1 MLASPGGGR
10 HHRRM
15 RLAVT
20 ATRLLIRLGAWLPL
34 RALHALGGGI
44 GWLAGAV
51 STREHRVAHGN
62 VARCFPEL
70 GRDARRALVRETLR
84 EAGRGLTE
92 LAAIWGRRPASTL
105 RLIRSVEG
113 VEHLD
118 AGLARGRG
126 VIVAAPHLGCWELL
140 NLWLATRAPL
150 SILYRAPVREV
161 FEPLLVEARTRSGVE
176 ALRAEPAA
184 VRKLV
189 RRLAEGRMVG
199 ILPDQRARHGEGLP
213 STFFGQPTRTM
224 TLLSRLA
231 ARTGAAVV
239 IAWAERLPRGGGYA
253 IHLAPA
259 SPEVA
264 SEDLDAAVHALDRDL
279 EAAVRRAPAQYQ
291 WTYKRFGFWTS
302 GMPAPV
308 DD

>member
-1 MLASPGGGR
+1 MP
-10 HHRRM
+10 
-15 RLAVT
+15 LAVT

-34 RALHALGGGI
+34 RVLHALGAGLGR
-44 GWLAGAV
+44 LARTL

-62 VARCFPEL
+62 IERCFPDL
-70 GRDARRALVRETLR
+70 GPDARHALVRDTMA
-84 EAGRGLTE
+84 EAGRGVTE
-92 LAAIWGRRPASTL
+92 LAAVFGRSPRGVL
-105 RLIRSVEG
+105 GLIRRVEG
-113 VEHLD
+113 ARHLD
-118 AGLARGRG
+118 AALARGRG
-126 VIVAAPHLGCWELL
+126 VIVAAPHLGCWEIL

-150 SILYRAPVREV
+150 SILYRAPVREA
-161 FEPLLVEARTRSGVE
+161 FEPLLLGARTRSGVE

-199 ILPDQRARHGEGLP
+199 ILPDQRARHGEGLS

-239 IAWAERLPRGGGYA
+239 VAWAERLPRGAGYVV
-253 IHLAPA
+253 HLSPA
-259 SPEVA
+259 SPDVA
-264 SEDLDAAVHALDRDL
+264 GEDLEAAVRALDRDL
-279 EAAVRRAPAQYQ
+279 EREVRRAPAQYQ

>member
-1 MLASPGGGR
+1 MPF
-10 HHRRM
+10 
-15 RLAVT
+15 AVT
-20 ATRLLIRLGAWLPL
+20 ATRLLIRLGARLPL
-34 RALHALGGGI
+34 RALHALGAGI
-44 GWLAGAV
+44 GWLARVA
-51 STREHRVAHGN
+51 STREYRVAHGN
-62 VARCFPEL
+62 IERCFPGLE
-70 GRDARRALVRETLR
+70 RDARRALVRATMR
-84 EAGRGLTE
+84 EAGCGLTE
-92 LAAIWGRRPASTL
+92 LAAIWGRPPAAVAG
-105 RLIRSVEG
+105 LIRRVEG
-113 VEHLD
+113 MAHLD
-118 AGLARGRG
+118 AALARGRG
-126 VIVAAPHLGCWELL
+126 VIIAAPHLGCWEIL

-150 SILYRAPVREV
+150 SILYRAPVREA
-161 FEPLLVEARTRSGVE
+161 FEPLLVDARTRSGVE

-213 STFFGQPTRTM
+213 SIFFGQPTRTM

-239 IAWAERLPRGGGYA
+239 VAWAERLPQSAGYVV
-253 IHLAPA
+253 HLSPTG
-259 SPEVA
+259 PEVA
-264 SEDLDAAVHALDRDL
+264 GEDL
-279 EAAVRRAPAQYQ
+279 EAAVQALDHDLEREVRRAPAQYQ

>member
-1 MLASPGGGR
+1 
-10 HHRRM
+10 M

-20 ATRLLIRLGAWLPL
+20 ATRLLIRIGACLPL
-34 RALHALGGGI
+34 RGLYALGCAI
-44 GWLAGAV
+44 GWLARVA

-62 VARCFPEL
+62 IERCFPEL
-70 GRDARRALVRETLR
+70 DREARRTLVRATMR
-84 EAGRGLTE
+84 EAGCGLTE
-92 LAAIWGRRPASTL
+92 LAAVWGRPPRAVAG
-105 RLIRSVEG
+105 LIREVEG
-113 VEHLD
+113 MQHLD
-118 AGLARGRG
+118 AALARGRG
-126 VIVAAPHLGCWELL
+126 VIIAAPHLGCWEIL

-150 SILYRAPVREV
+150 SILYRAPVREA
-161 FEPLLVEARTRSGVE
+161 FEPLLVGARTRSGVE
-176 ALRAEPAA
+176 ALRAEPAS
-184 VRKLV
+184 VRRLV
-189 RRLAEGRMVG
+189 RRLAEGRVVG

-239 IAWAERLPRGGGYA
+239 VAWAERLPRGAGYA
-253 IHLAPA
+253 VHLSPA

-264 SEDLDAAVHALDRDL
+264 GEDLEAAVQALDRDL
-279 EAAVRRAPAQYQ
+279 EREVRRAPAQYQ

>member
-1 MLASPGGGR
+1 
-10 HHRRM
+10 M
-15 RLAVT
+15 RFAVT
-20 ATRLLIRLGAWLPL
+20 ATRLLIRIGAWLPL

-44 GWLAGAV
+44 GWLAGVA

-62 VARCFPEL
+62 IEHCFPDLDREQ
-70 GRDARRALVRETLR
+70 RRALVRDILR
-84 EAGRGLTE
+84 ESGRGLTE
-92 LAAIWGRRPASTL
+92 LAAVWGRNPASTL
-105 RLIRSVEG
+105 RLIRSIEG
-113 VEHLD
+113 VEHLE
-118 AGLARGRG
+118 AALARGRG
-126 VIVAAPHLGCWELL
+126 VIVAAPHLGCWEIL

-150 SILYRAPVREV
+150 SILYRAPVREA
-161 FEPLLVEARTRSGVE
+161 FEPLLVDARTRSGVE

-189 RRLAEGRMVG
+189 RRLAECRLVG

-231 ARTGAAVV
+231 ARSGAAVV
-239 IAWAERLPRGGGYA
+239 IAWAERLPRGRGYT
-253 IHLAPA
+253 IHLSPA
-259 SPEVA
+259 SAEVA
-264 SEDLDAAVHALDRDL
+264 GKDLEIAVRALDRDL
-279 EAAVRRAPAQYQ
+279 EREVRRAPAQYQ